1 MPKTEKLRSNTI
13 SLINDQK
20 MIKLLKMIVYES
32 GWEERG

>member
-1 MPKTEKLRSNTI
+1 MPKTENLRSNTI

-32 GWEERG
+32 GGEERR